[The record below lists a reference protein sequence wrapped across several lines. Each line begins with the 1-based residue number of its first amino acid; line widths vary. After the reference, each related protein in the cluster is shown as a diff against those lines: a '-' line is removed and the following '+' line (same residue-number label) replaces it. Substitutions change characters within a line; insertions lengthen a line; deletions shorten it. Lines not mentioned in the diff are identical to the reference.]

1 MNDAENKAKEVVVLA
16 ESQATAL
23 QEAAVRRRAAEEA
36 LSVGHFNTTRQL
48 LAQELHALHDEAR
61 EEAAQAEKQRWAKAE
76 LAVAHFNT
84 TRQLLRNE
92 LRILKEETE
101 AQREADEEASA
112 AAQLH
117 TQQQAEKDATDKVRS
132 AEEEAANK
140 LQDAED
146 KAAEILRQAE
156 EKASSLVDRSSKS
169 ASSPIMAT
177 EPSASTGAEE
187 ARAFAALAAAEVNK
201 ARAAQA
207 AAEAAQRAM
216 EAEIAQK
223 LAVQEARLRDQHTRE
238 LRRRTGALAEQHAS
252 AMADVNEAHADAM
265 REQLRQLRLAA
276 ASREGSTGQ
285 VAPSTRER

>member
-61 EEAAQAEKQRWAKAE
+61 DEAAQAEKQRRAEAE

-92 LRILKEETE
+92 LRILNEETE

-156 EKASSLVDRSSKS
+156 EKASSLVDRSGKS
-169 ASSPIMAT
+169 ASSPKAT
-177 EPSASTGAEE
+177 EPSASADAEE
-187 ARAFAALAAAEVNK
+187 ARAVAALAAAEVNK